1 MEEVPQT
8 LLDYVAF
15 IEKAVGVPVTV
26 LSVGPDREQT
36 MALKAAEAVG

>member
-1 MEEVPQT
+1 MM

-15 IEKAVGVPVTV
+15 IELALKYAVGVPVTV

-36 MALKAAEAVG
+36 LTLKAVQPVA